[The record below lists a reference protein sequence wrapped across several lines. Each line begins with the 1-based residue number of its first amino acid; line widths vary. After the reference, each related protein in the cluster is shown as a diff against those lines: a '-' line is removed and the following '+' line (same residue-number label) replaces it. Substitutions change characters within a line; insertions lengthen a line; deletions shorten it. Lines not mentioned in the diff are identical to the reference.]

1 MQNLSLLISQSNP
14 AQTVPSAVS
23 NPDKSSANAS
33 ANEGASF
40 KELLSTQVR
49 NKQAQTDQTR
59 AAQARID
66 EKSRLA
72 EQQVAKKIVNAGDT
86 NVKTTT
92 ASAPSAEP
100 VSEKAKEIVDSNIK
114 DQALS
119 LTQDKADVDTK
130 KTAIVTD
137 AKDVPVEDVPALT
150 ADAATATAIAAPI
163 VPITPQVEST
173 SVSEIKTGNAAADI
187 TAQKRSA
194 LDADLRA
201 ELAQHKKAG
210 DAKDVAVSGKSSEH
224 AADLSEWVDSILPNA
239 AKVADATDAQAN
251 KLMAGA
257 KESVAKDAA
266 LTSAIQ
272 APVPQ
277 ATQQTSQLQ
286 VAQAASSNVISTP
299 PGKTGWDQAIGQKVV
314 WMVGAAEQSAT
325 LTLNPPDL
333 GPLQVVIHVH
343 NDQADATFI
352 SDNSEVRKAL
362 EDGLSN
368 LRDMMNQSGINLGQT
383 NIGSGSQQKEFE
395 QMAKARSE
403 RLAGD
408 SGVQE
413 SAVAHVPTA
422 SRVSNGLVDTFA

>member
-114 DQALS
+114 DQALFM
-119 LTQDKADVDTK
+119 TQDKADVDTK
-130 KTAIVTD
+130 KTAIV
-137 AKDVPVEDVPALT
+137 AEVKDVPVEDVPALT
-150 ADAATATAIAAPI
+150 ADAATVIAAPI

-201 ELAQHKKAG
+201 ELAQHKKSG

-239 AKVADATDAQAN
+239 AKVADTTDAQAS

-413 SAVAHVPTA
+413 SAIAHIPTV